1 MKRIFKRI
9 LSAVALSAC
18 LAATSS
24 FAAPGDPFG
33 GSETGCVPSGKA
45 GLTCGKILTS
55 AFGKLVASVVKC
67 HLVQAA
73 QAFKTGQSSPGFDN
87 AEENCSVGNPTAS
100 AKTKFDA
107 LMVKAN
113 AVCPAGLVAL
123 AEARRDTFLAD
134 ASNPLSLDSVNGA
147 FFCDATSGLSI
158 ADAGGG
164 DQDEAGSI
172 PSTSDHYKC
181 SVAVAKLFS
190 KLVSGVYKCHGKA
203 ALAIFANKPFDTDAC
218 EETPTKGARAKYD
231 AKVQKLIAAGICP
244 PCLADPMFASNALGI
259 GVGVLAE
266 LDAQNEE
273 VYPCPAP

>member
-1 MKRIFKRI
+1 MKRI
-9 LSAVALSAC
+9 LGAVALSVC
-18 LAATSS
+18 LAASS
-24 FAAPGDPFG
+24 VSAAPGDPFG
-33 GSETGCVPSGKA
+33 QSETGCVPSGKA

-55 AFGKLVASVVKC
+55 GFSKLVATVVKC
-67 HLVQAA
+67 HLIQAA
-73 QAFKTGQSSPGFDN
+73 QAFKTGHSTPGFDN
-87 AEENCSVGNPTAS
+87 AEENCTIGNPTAS
-100 AKTKFDA
+100 AKAKFDA
-107 LMVKAN
+107 LLVKAN
-113 AVCPAGLVAL
+113 AICPVGIVPV
-123 AEARRDTFLAD
+123 AEARRDTFLGD
-134 ASNPLSLDSVNGA
+134 TSLQNSLDSVNGA
-147 FFCDATSGLSI
+147 FFCDSTSGSTI
-158 ADAGGG
+158 ADPGG
-164 DQDEAGSI
+164 DQDEAGFI
-172 PSTSDHYKC
+172 PSTPEHYKC

-203 ALAIFANKPFDTDAC
+203 AQAIFANKPFDTDAC